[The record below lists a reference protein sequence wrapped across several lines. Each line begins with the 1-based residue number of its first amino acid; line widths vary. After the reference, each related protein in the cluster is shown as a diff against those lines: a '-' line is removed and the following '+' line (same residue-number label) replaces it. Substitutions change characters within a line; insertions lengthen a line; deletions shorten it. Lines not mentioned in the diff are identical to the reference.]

1 MLIFIYNQNQVIMKP
16 IISSKIAGIIYALA
30 IGVFGILH
38 FKNAY
43 AMKDSVPDYMP
54 GDGTI
59 WIYITGACLILAAIS
74 IIINKLTRL
83 ACYLLAAMF
92 IIFVFTLHLQP
103 LLNGVYTHLLK
114 DTAMAMG
121 AILIGNNSAK

>member
-1 MLIFIYNQNQVIMKP
+1 MKP
-16 IISSKIAGIIYALA
+16 LISSKAAGIIYALA

-43 AMKDSVPDYMP
+43 AMKDSVPEFMP

-74 IIINKLTRL
+74 IIINKLTRV

-92 IIFVFTLHLQP
+92 IIFVFTLHIEP
-103 LLNGVYTHLLK
+103 LKSGVYTHLLK

>member
-1 MLIFIYNQNQVIMKP
+1 MKQ
-16 IISSKIAGIIYALA
+16 IISSRVAGIIYALA
-30 IGVFGILH
+30 IGVFGNLH

-43 AMKDSVPDYMP
+43 AMKDSVPEFMP

-74 IIINKLTRL
+74 IIINKATRL

-103 LLNGVYTHLLK
+103 MLNGVYTNLLK

-121 AILIGNNSAK
+121 AILIGNNSGK